1 MPILLCYAYTTYQ
14 KHFIIPTYRS
24 TNSSSN
30 KTVLYLIM
38 IGFLIDNHLRLK
50 SRQLFESQFKCSLN
64 GWKQLH
70 LCLSRYRNRNIN
82 RCFINEMSSHVTQN
96 TTCWKLVYDDGENR
110 FIVQNSWKKMQK
122 PWNYGKSV
130 PSIIH
135 GLERHWIHCSLD
147 DFNTTK
153 IPRIPNNISYH
164 GLNICSI

>member
-1 MPILLCYAYTTYQ
+1 MDE
-14 KHFIIPTYRS
+14 
-24 TNSSSN
+24 
-30 KTVLYLIM
+30 TVT
-38 IGFLIDNHLRLK
+38 F
-50 SRQLFESQFKCSLN
+50 
-64 GWKQLH
+64 
-70 LCLSRYRNRNIN
+70 CLSRYRNRNIN

-135 GLERHWIHCSLD
+135 GLERYWIHCSLD

-153 IPRIPNNISYH
+153 ILIGIPCTTIAWSFVVSKEITTISYNLVIH
-164 GLNICSI
+164 CWQKKDLSFRPDLK

>member
-1 MPILLCYAYTTYQ
+1 M
-14 KHFIIPTYRS
+14 
-24 TNSSSN
+24 
-30 KTVLYLIM
+30 KTVT
-38 IGFLIDNHLRLK
+38 
-50 SRQLFESQFKCSLN
+50 
-64 GWKQLH
+64 

-110 FIVQNSWKKMQK
+110 FIVQNSWKKMRK

-135 GLERHWIHCSLD
+135 GLERYWIHCSLD

-153 IPRIPNNISYH
+153 YLALQIIYPTIAWSFVVSKEITTISYNLVIH
-164 GLNICSI
+164 CWQKKDLSFRPDLK